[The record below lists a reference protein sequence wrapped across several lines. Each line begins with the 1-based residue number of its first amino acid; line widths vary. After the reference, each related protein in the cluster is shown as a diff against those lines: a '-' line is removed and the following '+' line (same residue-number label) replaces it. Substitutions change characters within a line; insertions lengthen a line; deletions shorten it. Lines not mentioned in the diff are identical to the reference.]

1 MASRDISLKRVKH
14 YWGLY
19 AFVLPSAILVAVFAY
34 FPAASAMYHAFFR
47 WNGEDINLFVG
58 DDNFQRVLGN
68 YWLWLVILVSFFAV
82 LYTSTKKTSKA
93 DFFRMTASIF
103 FLMLSTGIMAAKG
116 IAFNKGL
123 LVEGAQKGVLLL
135 NIANAGTSLGVSLIV
150 WGSVLI
156 FMNFMING
164 ENDRKWF
171 YMLFPV
177 GFLVSA
183 FLQSLGF
190 TPVFS
195 WSLIMM
201 ILGCILWFIPAMEK
215 LGGIETVRTIHGFAS
230 LGMCTWAL
238 AIFSGGDPVLWG
250 GFSVIAILICF
261 NVVKMLPSILTAV
274 VIHRL
279 KNDTSN
285 YWYRV
290 LFVIPMII
298 PGMVGLLIWKFFYN
312 PNEGLLNQ
320 ILIHTG
326 MMKILCWFDTLMGWG
341 GSVFKEGVMPVWLG
355 NPDLVLPALIFWG
368 FPWVGVV
375 GVLIYLAGLQAI
387 PDTVYE
393 AAELDGANS
402 IQKFLN
408 IEFPLILTQIRINM
422 VLMIIGTLQTYG
434 MILILFG
441 DDGGPNGRLMVPGLF
456 MFRTAFRNASAGYAC
471 AIGLVIFFFIL
482 ILTEINNRYIRVEK

>member
-14 YWGLY
+14 YWPLY
-19 AFVLPSAILVAVFAY
+19 FFVLPSAILVATFAY

-47 WNGEDINLFVG
+47 WNGEDISLYVG

-68 YWLWLVILVSFFAV
+68 YWIWIVVLLSFFAV
-82 LYTSTKKTSKA
+82 LYTSTKKSSKA
-93 DFFRMTASIF
+93 DFFRMMSGIF
-103 FLMLSTGIMAAKG
+103 FMVISIGLMAAKG
-116 IAFNKGL
+116 LAFNKNF
-123 LVEGAQKGVLLL
+123 LVEGTQKGVYLL
-135 NIANAGTSLGVSLIV
+135 NLADAGVALGVNLIV
-150 WGSVLI
+150 WGCVLLS
-156 FMNFMING
+156 MNFLINQ
-164 ENDRKWF
+164 ENSRKWF
-171 YMLFPV
+171 YMLIPV
-177 GFLVSA
+177 GFLVSS

-190 TPVFS
+190 NAVFS

-201 ILGCILWFIPAMEK
+201 VLGFLFWFLPAMEK
-215 LGGIETVRTIHGFAS
+215 LAGIENARTIHGFAC
-230 LGMCTWAL
+230 LGMCIWAL
-238 AIFSGGDPVLWG
+238 AKFSGGDPVLWG

-261 NVVKMLPSILTAV
+261 NVVKMMPSIVTAV

-279 KNDTSN
+279 KSNTAN

-320 ILIHTG
+320 ILINTG
-326 MMKILCWFDTLMGWG
+326 IMKLLCGLDTLMGWG

-355 NPDLVLPALIFWG
+355 NPNLVLPALIFWG

-387 PDTVYE
+387 PETVYE

-402 IQKFLN
+402 FQKFLN
-408 IEFPLILTQIRINM
+408 IELPLILTQIRINM
-422 VLMIIGTLQTYG
+422 VLMIIGTLKTYG

-456 MFRTAFRNASAGYAC
+456 MFRTAFREAMAGYAC
-471 AIGLVIFFFIL
+471 SIGLVIFFFIL